1 MENASK
7 ALIIAGAILISILLI
22 GLGVY
27 VYTIAAGTTQN
38 VDLSSQAAQA
48 QNNQFS
54 AYFGNKVS
62 ASQVKNLMN
71 AIRSNNITGQT
82 ADEEKT
88 ITVFYNGVKS
98 TTSAISQAVK
108 PGKTYW
114 VNAENDT
121 ALGTKEE
128 NEDSMTVNSPAYY
141 NTGYLRIISVW
152 EGSHGSSTSSSTSDD
167 D

>member
-27 VYTIAAGTTQN
+27 VYTMAAGTAHQ

-54 AYFGNKVS
+54 AYFGDRVS
-62 ASQVKNLMN
+62 SSQVKNLMN
-71 AIRSNNITGQT
+71 AIRQNNISGQT
-82 ADEEKT
+82 AEEEKT
-88 ITVFYNGVKS
+88 ITVFYNGTKS
-98 TTSAISQAVK
+98 NTSSISQAVK

-114 VNAENDT
+114 VNTENDT
-121 ALGTKEE
+121 ALGNKEE
-128 NEDSMTVNSPAYY
+128 SEDAMTVDSPAYY

-152 EGSHGSSTSSSTSDD
+152 EGSHGSKSGSGE
-167 D
+167 